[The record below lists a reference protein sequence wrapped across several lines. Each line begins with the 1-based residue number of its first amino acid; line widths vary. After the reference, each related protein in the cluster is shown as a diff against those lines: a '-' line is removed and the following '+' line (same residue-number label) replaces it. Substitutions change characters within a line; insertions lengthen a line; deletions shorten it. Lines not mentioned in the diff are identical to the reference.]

1 MAYQTFSPISACNN
15 DRMGHLTAFRV
26 PGHTT
31 AAAPALA
38 SVPPSPTALNED
50 QAREALQAVQHEVS
64 QGQQGNALDA
74 VHSGLDAD
82 RVARLLGLL
91 G

>member
-1 MAYQTFSPISACNN
+1 MTYQTFGPITACNN
-15 DRMGHLTAFRV
+15 DRMGHLAAFRA
-26 PGHTT
+26 PAHTT

-38 SVPPSPTALNED
+38 SVPPRPTALSDD
-50 QAREALQAVQHEVS
+50 QAREALQAVQHEAS